1 MIPPTQPLPPHVQLF
16 QMITG
21 YAVSQAIFVVAK
33 LDVAEHVAAG
43 PVPVEDLARKTK
55 AGPDA
60 LYRVLRALAS
70 VGVFTET
77 SPRRFANTPM
87 SECLRPGVPGSQHAG
102 ALMIASLCYPAF
114 GELPWSIA
122 TGRPGFDKVFGAP
135 IFDYLSKHPD
145 EGRCFDQ
152 AMSSIHGPET
162 PAMIEAYSFARFQTI
177 VDIGGGNGSTLLEVL
192 RSAPRARGIVFD
204 LPGVVARAESTIRD
218 AGLGDRCRIAGG
230 SFFESVPKGAD
241 AYILRHIIHD
251 WDDQK
256 SIEILRRC
264 REAMAPGGKV
274 LVVESVVPTGDEP
287 HPSKWLDII
296 MLAVPGGRERTCA
309 EYETLMAT
317 AGLKLER
324 VVATRSPVSVVEAV
338 AKS

>member
-1 MIPPTQPLPPHVQLF
+1 MTTPMQPPPPHVQLF

-21 YAVSQAIFVVAK
+21 FTVSQAIFVVAK
-33 LDVAEHVAAG
+33 MNVAEHLAAG
-43 PVPVEDLARKTK
+43 AVAVEELARKAK
-55 AGPDA
+55 ADPDA

-77 SPRRFANTPM
+77 TPRRFGNTPM
-87 SECLRPGVPGSQHAG
+87 SECLRAGVPGSQHAG

-114 GELPWSIA
+114 GELPWSVG
-122 TGRPGFDKVFGAP
+122 TGQPGFDKIFGAP
-135 IFDYLSKHPD
+135 VFDYLAKHPD

-152 AMSSIHGPET
+152 AMTSIHGPET
-162 PAMIEAYSFARFQTI
+162 PAMVEAYSFARFQTI
-177 VDIGGGNGSTLLEVL
+177 VDVGGGNGSTLLEVL
-192 RSAPRARGIVFD
+192 RSAVRARGIVFD
-204 LPGVVARAESTIRD
+204 LPGVVERAQATIRT
-218 AGLGDRCRIAGG
+218 AGLGDRCRVEGG

-256 SIEILRRC
+256 SIQILRRC
-264 REAMAPGGKV
+264 REAMASGGKV
-274 LVVESVVPTGDEP
+274 LVVESVIPPGDEP
-287 HPSKWLDII
+287 HPGKWLDII
-296 MLAVPGGRERTCA
+296 MLAVPGGRERTRA
-309 EYETLMAT
+309 EYETLLAA

-338 AKS
+338 AKQ

>member
-1 MIPPTQPLPPHVQLF
+1 M
-16 QMITG
+16 MTG
-21 YAVSQAIFVVAK
+21 FAVSQAIFAVAR
-33 LDVAEHVAAG
+33 LNVAEHVATG
-43 PVPVEDLARKTK
+43 PVAVEDLARKTG
-55 AGPDA
+55 ASPDA

-70 VGVFTET
+70 VGVFTEAT
-77 SPRRFANTPM
+77 PRRFSNTPM

-102 ALMIASLCYPAF
+102 ALMIALHCYPAF
-114 GELPWSIA
+114 GELSWSVG
-122 TGRPGFDKVFGAP
+122 TGKPGFDKVVGAP
-135 IFDYLSKHPD
+135 IFDHLSKHPD
-145 EGRCFDQ
+145 EGRIFDQ

-162 PAMIEAYSFARFQTI
+162 PAMIEAFSFARFQTI
-177 VDIGGGNGSTLLEVL
+177 VDIGGGNGSTLIEVL
-192 RSAPRARGIVFD
+192 RSAPKARGIVFD

-218 AGLGDRCRIAGG
+218 AGLGDRCRVEGG
-230 SFFESVPKGAD
+230 SFFESVPKGGD
-241 AYILRHIIHD
+241 AYVLRHIIHD

-287 HPSKWLDII
+287 HPGKWLDII
-296 MLAVPGGRERTCA
+296 MLAVPGGRERTRA
-309 EYETLMAT
+309 EFETLFAS

-338 AKS
+338 AK

>member
-1 MIPPTQPLPPHVQLF
+1 
-16 QMITG
+16 MITG

-33 LDVAEHVAAG
+33 LNVAEQLAIG
-43 PVPVEDLARKTK
+43 PVSVEDLARKAK
-55 AGPDA
+55 ADPDA

-77 SPRRFANTPM
+77 TPRRFSNTPM

-114 GELPWSIA
+114 GELPWSTA
-122 TGRPGFDKVFGAP
+122 TGKPGFDKVFGAP
-135 IFDYLSKHPD
+135 IFDYLTKHPE

-162 PAMIEAYSFARFQTI
+162 PAMVEAYSFARFQTI
-177 VDIGGGNGSTLLEVL
+177 VDIGGGNGSTLIEVL
-192 RSAPRARGIVFD
+192 RSAPKARGIVFD

-218 AGLGDRCRIAGG
+218 AGLGDRCRVEGG

-241 AYILRHIIHD
+241 AYILRHIVHD
-251 WDDQK
+251 WDDKK

-296 MLAVPGGRERTCA
+296 MLAVPGGRERTRA
-309 EYETLMAT
+309 EYETLFAS

-324 VVATRSPVSVVEAV
+324 IVATRSPVSVVEAV
-338 AKS
+338 AK